1 MARSIKK
8 GPFVDAHL
16 MKKVEEARRPKDQN
30 QSKASIEIREK
41 MEVKARLRFARI
53 SPRKARLVADLVRG
67 KRSEEALNILSFTK
81 KASAKI
87 LIKLLKSAIAN
98 ATQKKTIDIDRL
110 YVKQIMVDQGPTMKR
125 FQPRAMGRATTIRKR
140 TSHINIILDE
150 R

>member
-1 MARSIKK
+1 
-8 GPFVDAHL
+8 
-16 MKKVEEARRPKDQN
+16 
-30 QSKASIEIREK
+30 

-125 FQPRAMGRATTIRKR
+125 FQPRALGRATTIRKR
-140 TSHINIILDE
+140 TSHINIVLDE
-150 R
+150 S

>member
-1 MARSIKK
+1 M
-8 GPFVDAHL
+8 
-16 MKKVEEARRPKDQN
+16 
-30 QSKASIEIREK
+30 
-41 MEVKARLRFARI
+41 
-53 SPRKARLVADLVRG
+53 VADLVRG

-125 FQPRAMGRATTIRKR
+125 FQPRALGRATTIRKR
-140 TSHINIILDE
+140 TSHINITLDE